1 MDDEA
6 VFHGGFEVEYR
17 ALRDESLKRIE
28 LRQQTVS
35 IALTIAGVFLGVGIG
50 TRAVA
55 LVYPPLALAL
65 AISYQESGWNH
76 RQVSVANAIGLMQV
90 IPASGDW
97 AGQLIGREINLLDP
111 QDNITAGVV
120 IIRAHLRSTTD
131 ESIAIAAYYQGMT
144 SVRTKGM
151 YSDTRAYVRNVQALR
166 AKFG

>member
-50 TRAVA
+50 TRTVA

-65 AISYQESGWNH
+65 AIGWLQNDLRIKEIGDYIRLNLESRTPNLNWETAMQGRRTDRPYWRAVVMSH
-76 RQVSVANAIGLMQV
+76 AGAILMAQVIAIGVGVSTIYGSPIEVGEIALLV
-90 IPASGDW
+90 VDVLSALAVLLWIIPKS
-97 AGQLIGREINLLDP
+97 R
-111 QDNITAGVV
+111 
-120 IIRAHLRSTTD
+120 R
-131 ESIAIAAYYQGMT
+131 
-144 SVRTKGM
+144 
-151 YSDTRAYVRNVQALR
+151 
-166 AKFG
+166 